1 MPEAPLGDQPQI
13 CACPGCDEIVV
24 QRDSG
29 STRLYHSDECRR
41 KARRLRH
48 VGKAAETAD
57 LPTAAAAP
65 GPPVADLAPAAEPA
79 AAESPAAAAPADAE
93 LAAPAGL
100 AAAELATAELPANA
114 ELPGSAAGQDAVSSP
129 DDHGGPDAAEQPGDS
144 EFWKPRNDGFW
155 DPDKDTARAG
165 ARSPGQHRLPA
176 GQRSRLKRSH
186 AVAIALTLAA
196 SAVGLGLIFSQPGTR
211 HPLASGAQLQ
221 IPGPAQTHSPS
232 SAPSTPTPSGRTS
245 HAPGHA
251 AGGTGA
257 APRTRA
263 TSPSSPSAPHSPA
276 PSRTAAPPAPT
287 PTRSATTAPKPP
299 PSRKPTRQVPAGLI
313 SFENGNDGWTTLW
326 GSISA
331 SRTTHVAYSGS
342 HALQITTTSTYS
354 AVGVDNSS
362 VAHLQSG
369 DEVTYHIY
377 SNGEGGMVEPFA
389 EASGDPEDVA
399 ESVPLPSQP
408 GWFTLTWTIPSVSN
422 VWTIGMQ
429 VTNHGGG
436 QLTLAMDALTWT
448 GS

>member
-48 VGKAAETAD
+48 VRKAADTAD
-57 LPTAAAAP
+57 LPTVAAAP
-65 GPPVADLAPAAEPA
+65 VPPATDLAPASEPA
-79 AAESPAAAAPADAE
+79 AAEPPAAASAAAE
-93 LAAPAGL
+93 LAAPAAL
-100 AAAELATAELPANA
+100 AATEQPAT
-114 ELPGSAAGQDAVSSP
+114 ELPGNTELHGSTAGNDAAGSP
-129 DDHGGPDAAEQPGDS
+129 ADHAGPDATEQPGDS

-155 DPDKDTARAG
+155 DPDKDTVRAG
-165 ARSPGQHRLPA
+165 ARSPGQHRLPV

-186 AVAIALTLAA
+186 AVAIGVTLAA

-221 IPGPAQTHSPS
+221 IPGPVQTQSASSSPS
-232 SAPSTPTPSGRTS
+232 SPTPSGQTS

-251 AGGTGA
+251 ASGTRP
-257 APRTRA
+257 APKARA
-263 TSPSSPSAPHSPA
+263 TSSSSPSVPHSPA
-276 PSRTAAPPAPT
+276 PARTSAPPSPT
-287 PTRSATTAPKPP
+287 PTRPATTAPKPA
-299 PSRKPTRQVPAGLI
+299 PSRKPTRQVPSGLI

-342 HALQITTTSTYS
+342 HALQITTSSTYS

-408 GWFTLTWTIPSVSN
+408 GWFTLTWTVPSVPN